1 MNPIQGRTVALSALV
16 QAGSLCLSVA
26 KSGLLASDAVETCR
40 ESLFRFDA
48 VTPFDIYN
56 TGDLLAHGKHRLG
69 QMLSQPAESDREL
82 LALGGQ
88 ILGLARRFKT
98 NDQAQRAVRADL
110 FSALE
115 RVQGLQEK
123 AERLSALDHS
133 CAALYQ
139 THISPLARRI
149 IIHGDPA
156 LLKRQ
161 ENADRI
167 RMLLLAGLRAGV
179 LFYQLKGSR
188 WQLLM
193 QRQQIRHQLNF
204 I

>member
-1 MNPIQGRTVALSALV
+1 MNPIQGRALALSALV
-16 QAGSLCLSVA
+16 QAGSLCLNVA
-26 KSGLLASDAVETCR
+26 KSGLLASDAIETCR

-56 TGDLLAHGKHRLG
+56 SGDLLTHGKQRLN
-69 QMLSQPAESDREL
+69 QMLSQPSESDRQL
-82 LALGGQ
+82 LSLGGQ
-88 ILGLARRFKT
+88 ILGLARRFKI

-115 RVQGLQEK
+115 AAQGLSEQSD
-123 AERLSALDHS
+123 RMSALDHS
-133 CAALYQ
+133 CATLYQ
-139 THISPLARRI
+139 NHISPLARRI
-149 IIHGDPA
+149 IIQGEQAH
-156 LLKRQ
+156 LSRQ

-179 LFYQLKGSR
+179 LFYQLNGSR
-188 WQLLM
+188 WQLLF